1 MSTINTV
8 STQNNLSDQQT
19 VTTDKKHF
27 VELKHVTKRFG
38 SNIVID
44 SLNLAIPKGEM
55 VTLLGPSGC
64 GKTTVLRL
72 VAGLEKPSGGQ
83 IFIDGEDV
91 TDAFMQGAQR
101 ALEYLKQRHITHVIL
116 KANSPS
122 CGSGLIYSGRFD
134 STLKTG
140 SGVATAL
147 FEANGITV
155 WHEEHPELTDWIAQ
169 ILRGARAEKNE

>member
-44 SLNLAIPKGEM
+44 GLNLAIPKGEM

-72 VAGLEKPSGGQ
+72 VAGL
-83 IFIDGEDV
+83 
-91 TDAFMQGAQR
+91 
-101 ALEYLKQRHITHVIL
+101 
-116 KANSPS
+116 
-122 CGSGLIYSGRFD
+122 
-134 STLKTG
+134 
-140 SGVATAL
+140 
-147 FEANGITV
+147 
-155 WHEEHPELTDWIAQ
+155 
-169 ILRGARAEKNE
+169 